1 MRDLRETLLNADTGS
16 DELLDAVERSI
27 DTGMPA
33 EDFDALMEQHWKL
46 VAGEPDL
53 RRLGAGE
60 FFIDGRTL
68 GHAGP
73 KRIDRNYLTSMP
85 SVAEDRH
92 FGKPGVNKKLD
103 AA

>member
-1 MRDLRETLLNADTGS
+1 MQDLQKTLLDADTGS

-27 DTGMPA
+27 ELGMSA
-33 EDFDALMEQHWKL
+33 EEFDELLEEHWKL

-53 RRLGAGE
+53 RRLATGR

-68 GHAGP
+68 GNGGP
-73 KRIDRNYLTSMP
+73 RKVSKSHLRALP
-85 SVAEDRH
+85 SISNDRH
-92 FGKPGVNKKLD
+92 FGKPGCHRKLD